1 MSGVSLAFFFTP
13 FGAAFQALVL
23 RCQTCKGLAYLL
35 LYIFFANLGLYRTG
49 GLLVASAVV
58 AAVVVVAA
66 TTVIIIAT
74 AVVVTAAVIAA
85 SAAFASVI
93 GGLTTCLL
101 DIYLL
106 LAGDAAAFLTVAFGI
121 TALGRL
127 AVFAATF
134 VFAALLGRVLG
145 SSPKGR

>member
-1 MSGVSLAFFFTP
+1 MSDVQGSRVPASGTSSSLTS
-13 FGAAFQALVL
+13 G
-23 RCQTCKGLAYLL
+23 C
-35 LYIFFANLGLYRTG
+35 TG
-49 GLLVASAVV
+49 RAWLLVASAVV

-121 TALGRL
+121 TAPGQAGRFCRDVRL
-127 AVFAATF
+127 CRASGACV
-134 VFAALLGRVLG
+134 R